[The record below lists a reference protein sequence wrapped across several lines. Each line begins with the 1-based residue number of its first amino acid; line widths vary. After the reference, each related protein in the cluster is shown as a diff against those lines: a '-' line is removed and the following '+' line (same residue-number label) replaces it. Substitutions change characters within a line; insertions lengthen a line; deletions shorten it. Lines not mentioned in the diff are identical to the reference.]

1 MIWRRLLAAAA
12 FAGLAASQVTTD
24 CNPLNETCPANPALG
39 TKESFTF
46 NKTQNGQLWET
57 VVGPIEYDPETGA
70 KFTIN
75 EQGDSP
81 TLRTKFYFFF
91 GRVEF
96 VLKAASG
103 KGIVSSMML
112 LSDDLDEID
121 WEFIGSDNRA
131 SSNFF
136 GKGIEDYTFGEYHD
150 MDVAPQ
156 DDYHNYTTIW
166 TEEKLEW
173 YIDDALVRSLKKDEA
188 KVNDTDVYPQTPCRM
203 SLGIWAGGDP
213 SLNEWTRKW
222 AGGDTDYDAGPYDM
236 YVKSAYIE
244 DYGEGKEY
252 KWGDNSGSWESIEIV
267 EGNSTAYDAIHNP
280 PQPEKSLN
288 EKFNDLPQ
296 AGKIAIYAGG
306 AAVAGLIIGAG
317 IFYCI
322 KQRRRGA
329 AEARMALQR
338 SEAERMEMNRFDKA
352 GVNPDGFT
360 EQATE
365 YNPHAMKTGGMAG
378 ANYYN
383 VPNDSTS
390 SFGTNE
396 KGWEGAAAG
405 AGAAGG
411 AAALRNQTQ
420 SPRVNSP
427 APGSFYDAHS
437 TQSPVTGGFP
447 SPPPPGPMRTPSPGM
462 TRSQSPMIRSPGSPG
477 PQQAYGAHRMQQDG
491 TPMSPGAR
499 SFSDNQGYGVN
510 RMQSPGPSPM
520 SPSARSFSDNQGF
533 GGPSQGYGYRQ

>member
-267 EGNSTAYDAIHNP
+267 EYVHSVCLWTYILTYSGAIPPLTMPFTTRRSQRNPSTKSSMTSPKPARLLFTLEVRLSRVSSSVLASSTASSSD
-280 PQPEKSLN
+280 
-288 EKFNDLPQ
+288 
-296 AGKIAIYAGG
+296 
-306 AAVAGLIIGAG
+306 
-317 IFYCI
+317 
-322 KQRRRGA
+322 
-329 AEARMALQR
+329 
-338 SEAERMEMNRFDKA
+338 
-352 GVNPDGFT
+352 
-360 EQATE
+360 
-365 YNPHAMKTGGMAG
+365 AG
-378 ANYYN
+378 A
-383 VPNDSTS
+383 PPKLAWLCR
-390 SFGTNE
+390 GL
-396 KGWEGAAAG
+396 K
-405 AGAAGG
+405 
-411 AAALRNQTQ
+411 Q
-420 SPRVNSP
+420 SAWR
-427 APGSFYDAHS
+427 
-437 TQSPVTGGFP
+437 
-447 SPPPPGPMRTPSPGM
+447 
-462 TRSQSPMIRSPGSPG
+462 
-477 PQQAYGAHRMQQDG
+477 
-491 TPMSPGAR
+491 
-499 SFSDNQGYGVN
+499 
-510 RMQSPGPSPM
+510 
-520 SPSARSFSDNQGF
+520 
-533 GGPSQGYGYRQ
+533 